1 MLVIGL
7 DNDKAVKAVVYI
19 AIKAPKLHAVSPL
32 LSRVSVSC
40 RRPRFINYLFL
51 ASRRPYKSRPAVP
64 AAAEKQRSGSEH
76 CRSVLSVSVSTSRAA
91 VSAFRPTT
99 FACPVPSLFKAR
111 LLSPFAFHGRLI
123 RNTSATLEET
133 LAAAFVVLACPPIIP
148 RPAQAAQK
156 RLGCRPL
163 PVQHVVAH
171 DQSISPTDLSHSH
184 ARPVRARV
192 ALPQRPLLQPPGQPR
207 RARNRRKP
215 AAACRTAGRCCSSG
229 LHLALQRRFPFD
241 LSLSRVLLCRL
252 ICTPLCKRP
261 IPLCPA
267 QTPVHFAQVADGRL
281 ALQLT
286 ASLDQLPT
294 QSQQF
299 IRRSYGHSVSPPG
312 EFETSE

>member
-1 MLVIGL
+1 MIGL

-19 AIKAPKLHAVSPL
+19 GIKAPKLHAVSPL

-64 AAAEKQRSGSEH
+64 AAAEKQCFGSEPS
-76 CRSVLSVSVSTSRAA
+76 CRSVLSVSTSRAA

-99 FACPVPSLFKAR
+99 FACPVLSLFKAR

-171 DQSISPTDLSHSH
+171 DQSISPTLQSPSH
-184 ARPVRARV
+184 ARPVRA
-192 ALPQRPLLQPPGQPR
+192 
-207 RARNRRKP
+207 
-215 AAACRTAGRCCSSG
+215 
-229 LHLALQRRFPFD
+229 
-241 LSLSRVLLCRL
+241 
-252 ICTPLCKRP
+252 
-261 IPLCPA
+261 
-267 QTPVHFAQVADGRL
+267 
-281 ALQLT
+281 
-286 ASLDQLPT
+286 
-294 QSQQF
+294 
-299 IRRSYGHSVSPPG
+299 
-312 EFETSE
+312 